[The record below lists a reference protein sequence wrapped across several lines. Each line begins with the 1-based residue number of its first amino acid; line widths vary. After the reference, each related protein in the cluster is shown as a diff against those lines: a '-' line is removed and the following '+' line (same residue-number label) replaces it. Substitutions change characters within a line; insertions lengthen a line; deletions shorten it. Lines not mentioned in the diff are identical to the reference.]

1 MHQLSEQIGGITE
14 QLLEDYQGGR
24 TIDEVRTFDL
34 PDNAVIADILQHLQR
49 IIFPGYF
56 RN

>member
-1 MHQLSEQIGGITE
+1 MHQLTEQIGDITE

-34 PDNAVIADILQHLQR
+34 PDNAVIADMM
-49 IIFPGYF
+49 
-56 RN
+56 NW